1 MAAAHSHHNAN
12 LLSSDI
18 SRRNPQDEYDLIQK
32 IGSGTY
38 GDVYKAKRIQ
48 SNELAAI
55 KVIKLE
61 PSDDIQIIQQEIFMM
76 RDCRHP
82 NIIAYYGSYLR
93 RDKLWIC
100 MEYCGGGSLQDIYQV
115 TGPLTELQIA
125 YMCRETL
132 KGLEYLHQKGKM
144 HRDIK
149 GANILLTEN
158 GDVKLADFGVSAQIT
173 ATINKRKS
181 FIGTPYWMAPEVAA
195 VERKGGYNQLCDIW
209 ACGITAI
216 ELAEL
221 QPPMFDLHPMRALFL
236 MSKSGFKPPS
246 LSNKEKWSPTFHS
259 FIKTALTKNPK
270 KRPTAERLLQHPFVQ
285 SEMPLRVPKELLLK
299 YQSPNTPYY
308 YLDGDEETVAGVPQ
322 RIPSKMT
329 SRANGVPA
337 QNHTLKTGM
346 TTNST
351 WYERSSSPETL
362 PSDIATL
369 PLNDTKDSAL
379 SAEYSC
385 SAGGGGG
392 GGGSG
397 GIAST
402 NGGCCVAGG
411 GGIGGS
417 SGGGSGSG
425 GSIISSSV
433 GGGLS
438 GVSGGVSG
446 ISNNCGGHHYHHHH
460 HHQHHHHQTSA
471 TGNGTS
477 TTQHNHHN
485 HIQNQ
490 NHIHN
495 HHQHL
500 NQLSNNALS
509 TTSNSTS
516 SVNCNANQNPNPN
529 LNQNSNYNSNLNAL
543 SMSASLAS
551 MPGLSAYLGMSNLRT
566 TSIGDD
572 DDGDINLDVDIA
584 MNNASATPAAAA
596 AAAAAGGYASG
607 LASVAASASTSATG
621 AGCSASAAHY
631 LRHSSNYRSAAAAV
645 SSAAQALHGHDHGL
659 LSSSSLANSSTTTAA
674 TSSAS
679 FYNRFLLLDNSSG
692 DAVGGVGGGGSSS
705 SGKGSNGLDMRHETA
720 ATPPAGTHS
729 VGDGFSHSNSA
740 STSSAAAAAAAAAA
754 ASASAAAQ
762 ASTAS
767 TAAAAAAAPGL
778 TSDRVAHLYENLLRS
793 SSSDVLDLA
802 QGDAASGENSNNCD
816 YRSESN
822 QNGIEDS
829 PRRHSSMDQLIGLLN
844 DLGKTSR
851 TRSLSDGGTQDDD
864 EVEKEAQ
871 PDLLNNT
878 PPVPP
883 KRSHRRR
890 HTPPRPI
897 SNGLPPTPKVHM
909 GACFSKIFNG
919 CPLRVHCTASWI
931 HPETRDQHLLIGA
944 EEGIYN
950 LNMNELHDAAIDQL
964 FPRRTTW
971 LYVIK
976 DVLMSLSGKSCQLY
990 RHDLVALHSKQ
1001 TVRFSLHMNKI
1012 PERLVPRKFA
1022 LTTKVPDTKGCTQC
1036 CVTRNPYNGYKYLC
1050 GATPSGIFLMQWY
1063 DPLNKFMLLKQCEWP
1078 ATSIL
1083 GQGCVQNGQT
1093 PIFEMIITPELEY
1106 PIVCTGVRKAL
1117 NGCLKLDLI
1126 NMNSASWF
1134 HSEDLE
1140 YDAMATMVPRRDL
1153 LKVVRVHQ
1161 VEKDAILVCYGNV
1174 MQVVTLQGNP
1184 KQHKKMVAQ
1193 LNFDF
1198 NVDSIVCLPDSVLAF
1213 HKHGMQGKSLRN
1225 GEVTQEIKDMSRTY
1239 RLLGSDKVVALESQ
1253 LVRTG
1258 SLGSE
1263 EGHDL
1268 YILAG
1273 HEASY

>member
-1 MAAAHSHHNAN
+1 MAAAHNHHNAN

-18 SRRNPQDEYDLIQK
+18 SRRNPQDEYELIQK

-61 PSDDIQIIQQEIFMM
+61 PSDDIQIIQQEIIMM

-100 MEYCGGGSLQDIYQV
+100 MEFCGGGSLQDIYQV
-115 TGPLTELQIA
+115 TGPLTEVQIA

-132 KGLEYLHQKGKM
+132 KGLEYLHSMGKM

-149 GANILLTEN
+149 GANILLTEY

-236 MSKSGFKPPS
+236 MSKSGFKPPT
-246 LSNKEKWSPTFHS
+246 LNNKDKWSPTFHN

-285 SEMPLRVPKELLLK
+285 CEMSLRVAKELLQK
-299 YQSPNTPYY
+299 YQSPNPQFYY
-308 YLDGDEETVAGVPQ
+308 YLDGDEESVAGVPQ

-329 SRANGVPA
+329 SRTNGVPA

-351 WYERSSSPETL
+351 WNERSSSPETL
-362 PSDIATL
+362 PSDIGDAVV
-369 PLNDTKDSAL
+369 
-379 SAEYSC
+379 
-385 SAGGGGG
+385 GGNG
-392 GGGSG
+392 GGGSHNSSG
-397 GIAST
+397 G
-402 NGGCCVAGG
+402 VAGG
-411 GGIGGS
+411 GTN
-417 SGGGSGSG
+417 
-425 GSIISSSV
+425 
-433 GGGLS
+433 GLPDK
-438 GVSGGVSG
+438 
-446 ISNNCGGHHYHHHH
+446 HDPE
-460 HHQHHHHQTSA
+460 A
-471 TGNGTS
+471 T
-477 TTQHNHHN
+477 
-485 HIQNQ
+485 
-490 NHIHN
+490 
-495 HHQHL
+495 
-500 NQLSNNALS
+500 
-509 TTSNSTS
+509 
-516 SVNCNANQNPNPN
+516 
-529 LNQNSNYNSNLNAL
+529 
-543 SMSASLAS
+543 
-551 MPGLSAYLGMSNLRT
+551 
-566 TSIGDD
+566 
-572 DDGDINLDVDIA
+572 
-584 MNNASATPAAAA
+584 
-596 AAAAAGGYASG
+596 
-607 LASVAASASTSATG
+607 
-621 AGCSASAAHY
+621 
-631 LRHSSNYRSAAAAV
+631 
-645 SSAAQALHGHDHGL
+645 AQAG
-659 LSSSSLANSSTTTAA
+659 A
-674 TSSAS
+674 
-679 FYNRFLLLDNSSG
+679 
-692 DAVGGVGGGGSSS
+692 
-705 SGKGSNGLDMRHETA
+705 K
-720 ATPPAGTHS
+720 S
-729 VGDGFSHSNSA
+729 VGDGFSHSNSPA
-740 STSSAAAAAAAAAA
+740 VNSGAGATGSRDNEGPSS
-754 ASASAAAQ
+754 SNS
-762 ASTAS
+762 S
-767 TAAAAAAAPGL
+767 
-778 TSDRVAHLYENLLRS
+778 HLYQNLLRS
-793 SSSDVLDLA
+793 SS
-802 QGDAASGENSNNCD
+802 GEAPAGSSSAGNNCD
-816 YRSESN
+816 YRHESN
-822 QNGIEDS
+822 QNGVEDS
-829 PRRHSSMDQLIGLLN
+829 PRRHSSMDQLIGLLEN
-844 DLGKTSR
+844 LGMSSR

-864 EVEKEAQ
+864 EAEKEAQ

-883 KRSHRRR
+883 KRSHKRR

-1022 LTTKVPDTKGCTQC
+1022 LTTKVPDTKCCTQC

-1078 ATSIL
+1078 ATSIQ
-1083 GQGCVQNGQT
+1083 GGGYGCVQNGHT
-1093 PIFEMIITPELEY
+1093 PVFEMIITPELEY
-1106 PIVCTGVRKAL
+1106 PIVCTGVRKAM
-1117 NGCLKLDLI
+1117 NGCLKLELI

-1161 VEKDAILVCYGNV
+1161 VEKDAILVCYGNL

-1184 KQHKKMVAQ
+1184 KQHKKMVSQ

-1253 LVRTG
+1253 LLRTG

>member
-1 MAAAHSHHNAN
+1 MAGHHNAN

-18 SRRNPQDEYDLIQK
+18 SRRNPQDEYELIQK

-61 PSDDIQIIQQEIFMM
+61 PTDDIQIIQQEIIMM

-115 TGPLTELQIA
+115 TGPLSEQQIA
-125 YMCRETL
+125 YMSRETL
-132 KGLEYLHQKGKM
+132 KGLEYLHSMGKM

-149 GANILLTEN
+149 GANILLTEY

-236 MSKSGFKPPS
+236 MSKSGFKPPT
-246 LSNKEKWSPTFHS
+246 LSNKEKWSPTFHN
-259 FIKTALTKNPK
+259 FVKTALTKNPK

-285 SEMPLRVPKELLLK
+285 GEMSVRVAKELLKK
-299 YQSPNTPYY
+299 YMNPNQQFYY
-308 YLDGDEETVAGVPQ
+308 SWDGDDETVASVPQ
-322 RIPSKMT
+322 RIASKST
-329 SRANGVPA
+329 SRPNGISP

-346 TTNST
+346 TSSSSPWSN
-351 WYERSSSPETL
+351 ERSSSPETL
-362 PSDIATL
+362 PSDIPILKQHQQLQQKKRIQKLTGTL
-369 PLNDTKDSAL
+369 IMNMSLRSLLQYIDEELKLSNTTSDVVASTSASASANNAL
-379 SAEYSC
+379 S
-385 SAGGGGG
+385 
-392 GGGSG
+392 
-397 GIAST
+397 
-402 NGGCCVAGG
+402 
-411 GGIGGS
+411 S
-417 SGGGSGSG
+417 SQQHQH
-425 GSIISSSV
+425 
-433 GGGLS
+433 
-438 GVSGGVSG
+438 
-446 ISNNCGGHHYHHHH
+446 NHHQ
-460 HHQHHHHQTSA
+460 HQHHHHS
-471 TGNGTS
+471 TGT
-477 TTQHNHHN
+477 
-485 HIQNQ
+485 
-490 NHIHN
+490 
-495 HHQHL
+495 
-500 NQLSNNALS
+500 
-509 TTSNSTS
+509 
-516 SVNCNANQNPNPN
+516 
-529 LNQNSNYNSNLNAL
+529 
-543 SMSASLAS
+543 
-551 MPGLSAYLGMSNLRT
+551 
-566 TSIGDD
+566 
-572 DDGDINLDVDIA
+572 
-584 MNNASATPAAAA
+584 
-596 AAAAAGGYASG
+596 
-607 LASVAASASTSATG
+607 
-621 AGCSASAAHY
+621 
-631 LRHSSNYRSAAAAV
+631 
-645 SSAAQALHGHDHGL
+645 
-659 LSSSSLANSSTTTAA
+659 SSTTT
-674 TSSAS
+674 T
-679 FYNRFLLLDNSSG
+679 NNDPQQMTNSS
-692 DAVGGVGGGGSSS
+692 
-705 SGKGSNGLDMRHETA
+705 SNNLMNYN
-720 ATPPAGTHS
+720 
-729 VGDGFSHSNSA
+729 SH
-740 STSSAAAAAAAAAA
+740 
-754 ASASAAAQ
+754 
-762 ASTAS
+762 
-767 TAAAAAAAPGL
+767 
-778 TSDRVAHLYENLLRS
+778 H
-793 SSSDVLDLA
+793 
-802 QGDAASGENSNNCD
+802 NCD
-816 YRSESN
+816 YHHENN
-822 QNGIEDS
+822 QNGLEDS
-829 PRRHSSMDQLIGLLN
+829 PRRHSSMDQLLGLLN
-844 DLGKTSR
+844 DMGTSPR
-851 TRSLSDGGTQDDD
+851 TRSLSDGGMQEDEDDL
-864 EVEKEAQ
+864 EKEAQ

-944 EEGIYN
+944 EEGIFN

-990 RHDLVALHSKQ
+990 RHDLIALHSKQ
-1001 TVRFSLHMNKI
+1001 THRFSMHMNKI

-1050 GATPSGIFLMQWY
+1050 GATPNGIFLMQWY

-1083 GQGCVQNGQT
+1083 GGGHGCVQNGRT
-1093 PIFEMIITPELEY
+1093 PVFEMIITPELEY
-1106 PIVCTGVRKAL
+1106 PIVCTGVRKAV
-1117 NGCLKLDLI
+1117 NGCLKLELI
-1126 NMNSASWF
+1126 NMNSGASWF
-1134 HSEDLE
+1134 HSDDLE
-1140 YDAMATMVPRRDL
+1140 YDAMATMVPRREL
-1153 LKVVRVHQ
+1153 LKVVKVHQ
-1161 VEKDAILVCYGNV
+1161 VEKDAIIVCYGNV
-1174 MQVVTLQGNP
+1174 IQVVTLQGNP
-1184 KQHKKMVAQ
+1184 KQHKKMVSQ

-1198 NVDSIVCLPDSVLAF
+1198 TVDSIVCLPDSVLAF

-1225 GEVTQEIKDMSRTY
+1225 GEITQEIKDMSRTY

-1253 LVRTG
+1253 LLRTG

>member
-18 SRRNPQDEYDLIQK
+18 SRRNPQDEYELIQK

-61 PSDDIQIIQQEIFMM
+61 PSDDIQIIQQEIIMM

-100 MEYCGGGSLQDIYQV
+100 MEFCGGGSLQDIYQV
-115 TGPLTELQIA
+115 TGPLTENQIA

-132 KGLEYLHQKGKM
+132 KGLEYLHSRGKM

-149 GANILLTEN
+149 GANILLTEY

-236 MSKSGFKPPS
+236 MSKSGFKPPT
-246 LSNKEKWSPTFHS
+246 LNNKDKWSPTFHN

-285 SEMPLRVPKELLLK
+285 CEMSLRVAKELLQK
-299 YQSPNTPYY
+299 YQSPNPQFYY
-308 YLDGDEETVAGVPQ
+308 YLDGDEESVASVPQ
-322 RIPSKMT
+322 RIASKMT

-351 WYERSSSPETL
+351 WNERSSSPETL
-362 PSDIATL
+362 PSDIGDAVV
-369 PLNDTKDSAL
+369 
-379 SAEYSC
+379 
-385 SAGGGGG
+385 GG
-392 GGGSG
+392 
-397 GIAST
+397 
-402 NGGCCVAGG
+402 NG
-411 GGIGGS
+411 GGS
-417 SGGGSGSG
+417 SG
-425 GSIISSSV
+425 
-433 GGGLS
+433 
-438 GVSGGVSG
+438 
-446 ISNNCGGHHYHHHH
+446 
-460 HHQHHHHQTSA
+460 
-471 TGNGTS
+471 
-477 TTQHNHHN
+477 NH
-485 HIQNQ
+485 
-490 NHIHN
+490 
-495 HHQHL
+495 
-500 NQLSNNALS
+500 
-509 TTSNSTS
+509 
-516 SVNCNANQNPNPN
+516 
-529 LNQNSNYNSNLNAL
+529 
-543 SMSASLAS
+543 
-551 MPGLSAYLGMSNLRT
+551 
-566 TSIGDD
+566 
-572 DDGDINLDVDIA
+572 
-584 MNNASATPAAAA
+584 
-596 AAAAAGGYASG
+596 
-607 LASVAASASTSATG
+607 
-621 AGCSASAAHY
+621 
-631 LRHSSNYRSAAAAV
+631 
-645 SSAAQALHGHDHGL
+645 
-659 LSSSSLANSSTTTAA
+659 
-674 TSSAS
+674 
-679 FYNRFLLLDNSSG
+679 
-692 DAVGGVGGGGSSS
+692 SS
-705 SGKGSNGLDMRHETA
+705 SGGGVTGGTNGLLDKHDLD
-720 ATPPAGTHS
+720 ATTQPGIKS
-729 VGDGFSHSNSA
+729 VGDGFSHSNSPVVN
-740 STSSAAAAAAAAAA
+740 SGTGTSGSRDNDGP
-754 ASASAAAQ
+754 SS
-762 ASTAS
+762 SNS
-767 TAAAAAAAPGL
+767 
-778 TSDRVAHLYENLLRS
+778 SHLYQNLLRS
-793 SSSDVLDLA
+793 SSGEAPV
-802 QGDAASGENSNNCD
+802 GSGSTGNNCD
-816 YRSESN
+816 YRHESN
-822 QNGIEDS
+822 QNGLEDS
-829 PRRHSSMDQLIGLLN
+829 PRRHSSMDQLIGLLEN
-844 DLGKTSR
+844 MGKSSR

-864 EVEKEAQ
+864 EAEKEAQ

-883 KRSHRRR
+883 KRSHKRR

-1022 LTTKVPDTKGCTQC
+1022 LTTKVPDTKCCTQC

-1078 ATSIL
+1078 AISIQ
-1083 GQGCVQNGQT
+1083 GGGHGCVQNGHT
-1093 PIFEMIITPELEY
+1093 PVFEMIITPELEY
-1106 PIVCTGVRKAL
+1106 PIVCTGVRKAM
-1117 NGCLKLDLI
+1117 NGCLKLELI

-1161 VEKDAILVCYGNV
+1161 VEKDAILVCYGNLI
-1174 MQVVTLQGNP
+1174 QVVTLQGNP
-1184 KQHKKMVAQ
+1184 KQHKKMVSQ

-1253 LVRTG
+1253 LLRTG

>member
-1 MAAAHSHHNAN
+1 MAHHNAN

-18 SRRNPQDEYDLIQK
+18 SRRNPQDEYELIQK

-61 PSDDIQIIQQEIFMM
+61 PTDDIQIIQQEIIMM

-115 TGPLTELQIA
+115 TGPLTEQQIA

-132 KGLEYLHQKGKM
+132 KGLEYLHSMGKM

-149 GANILLTEN
+149 GANILLTEY

-236 MSKSGFKPPS
+236 MSKSGFKPPT
-246 LSNKEKWSPTFHS
+246 LNNKDKWSPTFHN
-259 FIKTALTKNPK
+259 FVKTALTKNPK
-270 KRPTAERLLQHPFVQ
+270 KRPTAERLLQHPFVMG
-285 SEMPLRVPKELLLK
+285 EMSVRVAKELLKK
-299 YQSPNTPYY
+299 YMNPNQQFYY
-308 YLDGDEETVAGVPQ
+308 NWDGDEETVASVPQ
-322 RIPSKMT
+322 RIASKMT
-329 SRANGVPA
+329 SRPNGISP

-346 TTNST
+346 TSSSSQWNN
-351 WYERSSSPETL
+351 ERSSSPETL
-362 PSDIATL
+362 PSDI
-369 PLNDTKDSAL
+369 N
-379 SAEYSC
+379 
-385 SAGGGGG
+385 
-392 GGGSG
+392 
-397 GIAST
+397 
-402 NGGCCVAGG
+402 
-411 GGIGGS
+411 
-417 SGGGSGSG
+417 
-425 GSIISSSV
+425 
-433 GGGLS
+433 
-438 GVSGGVSG
+438 
-446 ISNNCGGHHYHHHH
+446 
-460 HHQHHHHQTSA
+460 
-471 TGNGTS
+471 
-477 TTQHNHHN
+477 
-485 HIQNQ
+485 
-490 NHIHN
+490 
-495 HHQHL
+495 
-500 NQLSNNALS
+500 
-509 TTSNSTS
+509 TTS
-516 SVNCNANQNPNPN
+516 
-529 LNQNSNYNSNLNAL
+529 
-543 SMSASLAS
+543 
-551 MPGLSAYLGMSNLRT
+551 
-566 TSIGDD
+566 
-572 DDGDINLDVDIA
+572 DV
-584 MNNASATPAAAA
+584 
-596 AAAAAGGYASG
+596 
-607 LASVAASASTSATG
+607 VASTSANSSSNFS
-621 AGCSASAAHY
+621 SASALTNDPQMSTNAE
-631 LRHSSNYRSAAAAV
+631 
-645 SSAAQALHGHDHGL
+645 
-659 LSSSSLANSSTTTAA
+659 TTTTTNNIA
-674 TSSAS
+674 
-679 FYNRFLLLDNSSG
+679 NNS
-692 DAVGGVGGGGSSS
+692 
-705 SGKGSNGLDMRHETA
+705 H
-720 ATPPAGTHS
+720 H
-729 VGDGFSHSNSA
+729 
-740 STSSAAAAAAAAAA
+740 
-754 ASASAAAQ
+754 
-762 ASTAS
+762 
-767 TAAAAAAAPGL
+767 
-778 TSDRVAHLYENLLRS
+778 
-793 SSSDVLDLA
+793 
-802 QGDAASGENSNNCD
+802 NCD
-816 YRSESN
+816 YRHENN
-822 QNGIEDS
+822 QNGLDDS
-829 PRRHSSMDQLIGLLN
+829 PRRHSSMDQLLGLLN
-844 DLGKTSR
+844 EMGKSSR
-851 TRSLSDGGTQDDD
+851 TRSLSDGGTQEDDD
-864 EVEKEAQ
+864 ELDKEAQ

-944 EEGIYN
+944 EEGIFN

-990 RHDLVALHSKQ
+990 RHDLIALHSKQ
-1001 TVRFSLHMNKI
+1001 THRFSLHMNKI

-1050 GATPSGIFLMQWY
+1050 GATPNGIFLMQWY

-1083 GQGCVQNGQT
+1083 GGGHGCVQNGHT
-1093 PIFEMIITPELEY
+1093 PVFEMIITPELEY
-1106 PIVCTGVRKAL
+1106 PIVCTGVRKAA
-1117 NGCLKLDLI
+1117 NGCLKLELI
-1126 NMNSASWF
+1126 NMNSGASWF
-1134 HSEDLE
+1134 HSDDLE

-1153 LKVVRVHQ
+1153 LKVVKVHQ
-1161 VEKDAILVCYGNV
+1161 VEKDAIIVCYGNII
-1174 MQVVTLQGNP
+1174 QVVTLQGNP
-1184 KQHKKMVAQ
+1184 KQHKKLVSQ

-1253 LVRTG
+1253 LLRTG

>member
-12 LLSSDI
+12 MLSSDI
-18 SRRNPQDEYDLIQK
+18 SRRNPQDEYELIQK

-61 PSDDIQIIQQEIFMM
+61 PSDDIQIIQQEIIMM

-100 MEYCGGGSLQDIYQV
+100 MEFCGGGSLQDIYQV
-115 TGPLTELQIA
+115 TGPLTEVQIA

-132 KGLEYLHQKGKM
+132 KGLEYLHSMGKM

-149 GANILLTEN
+149 GANILLTEY

-236 MSKSGFKPPS
+236 MSKSGFKPPT
-246 LSNKEKWSPTFHS
+246 LNNKDKWSPTFHN

-285 SEMPLRVPKELLLK
+285 CEMSLRVAKELLQK
-299 YQSPNTPYY
+299 YQSPNPQFYY
-308 YLDGDEETVAGVPQ
+308 YLDGDEESVAGVPQ
-322 RIPSKMT
+322 RIASKMT
-329 SRANGVPA
+329 SRTNGVPA

-351 WYERSSSPETL
+351 WNERSSSPETL
-362 PSDIATL
+362 PSDI
-369 PLNDTKDSAL
+369 
-379 SAEYSC
+379 
-385 SAGGGGG
+385 
-392 GGGSG
+392 
-397 GIAST
+397 
-402 NGGCCVAGG
+402 
-411 GGIGGS
+411 
-417 SGGGSGSG
+417 
-425 GSIISSSV
+425 
-433 GGGLS
+433 
-438 GVSGGVSG
+438 
-446 ISNNCGGHHYHHHH
+446 
-460 HHQHHHHQTSA
+460 
-471 TGNGTS
+471 
-477 TTQHNHHN
+477 
-485 HIQNQ
+485 
-490 NHIHN
+490 
-495 HHQHL
+495 
-500 NQLSNNALS
+500 
-509 TTSNSTS
+509 
-516 SVNCNANQNPNPN
+516 
-529 LNQNSNYNSNLNAL
+529 
-543 SMSASLAS
+543 
-551 MPGLSAYLGMSNLRT
+551 
-566 TSIGDD
+566 
-572 DDGDINLDVDIA
+572 
-584 MNNASATPAAAA
+584 
-596 AAAAAGGYASG
+596 
-607 LASVAASASTSATG
+607 
-621 AGCSASAAHY
+621 
-631 LRHSSNYRSAAAAV
+631 
-645 SSAAQALHGHDHGL
+645 
-659 LSSSSLANSSTTTAA
+659 
-674 TSSAS
+674 
-679 FYNRFLLLDNSSG
+679 G
-692 DAVGGVGGGGSSS
+692 DAVVGGNGGGSSNISS
-705 SGKGSNGLDMRHETA
+705 SGGVAGGTNGLLDKHELDALPQA
-720 ATPPAGTHS
+720 ATKSA
-729 VGDGFSHSNSA
+729 GDGFSHSNSPTA
-740 STSSAAAAAAAAAA
+740 NSGAGATGSRDNDGPSS
-754 ASASAAAQ
+754 SNS
-762 ASTAS
+762 S
-767 TAAAAAAAPGL
+767 
-778 TSDRVAHLYENLLRS
+778 HLYQNLLRS
-793 SSSDVLDLA
+793 SS
-802 QGDAASGENSNNCD
+802 GETPAGSSSAGNNCD
-816 YRSESN
+816 YRHENN
-822 QNGIEDS
+822 QNGLEDS
-829 PRRHSSMDQLIGLLN
+829 PRRHSSMDQLIGLLEN
-844 DLGKTSR
+844 MGKSSR

-864 EVEKEAQ
+864 EAEKEAQ

-883 KRSHRRR
+883 KRSHKRR

-1022 LTTKVPDTKGCTQC
+1022 LTTKVPDTKSCTQC

-1078 ATSIL
+1078 AISIQ
-1083 GQGCVQNGQT
+1083 GGGHGCVQNGHT
-1093 PIFEMIITPELEY
+1093 PVFEMIITPELEY
-1106 PIVCTGVRKAL
+1106 PIVCTGVRKAM
-1117 NGCLKLDLI
+1117 NGCLKLELI

-1161 VEKDAILVCYGNV
+1161 VEKDAILVCYGNLI
-1174 MQVVTLQGNP
+1174 QVVTLQGNP
-1184 KQHKKMVAQ
+1184 KQHKKMVSQ

-1253 LVRTG
+1253 LLRTG

>member
-18 SRRNPQDEYDLIQK
+18 SRRNPQDEYELIQK

-61 PSDDIQIIQQEIFMM
+61 PSDDIQIIQQEIIMM

-100 MEYCGGGSLQDIYQV
+100 MEFCGGGSLQDIYQV
-115 TGPLTELQIA
+115 TGPLSENQIA

-132 KGLEYLHQKGKM
+132 KGLEYLHSMGKM

-149 GANILLTEN
+149 GANILLTEY

-236 MSKSGFKPPS
+236 MSKSGFKPPT
-246 LSNKEKWSPTFHS
+246 LGNKDKWSPTFHN

-285 SEMPLRVPKELLLK
+285 CEMSLRVAKELLQK
-299 YQSPNTPYY
+299 YQSPNQQFYY
-308 YLDGDEETVAGVPQ
+308 YLDGEEETVASVPH

-329 SRANGVPA
+329 SRTNGVPA
-337 QNHTLKTGM
+337 QNHTLKTAM
-346 TTNST
+346 TTNSM
-351 WYERSSSPETL
+351 WNERSSSPETL
-362 PSDIATL
+362 PSDMSLLQYIDEEL
-369 PLNDTKDSAL
+369 KL
-379 SAEYSC
+379 SGDAVGGS
-385 SAGGGGG
+385 GGGGG
-392 GGGSG
+392 GG
-397 GIAST
+397 
-402 NGGCCVAGG
+402 VAGG
-411 GGIGGS
+411 SCG
-417 SGGGSGSG
+417 
-425 GSIISSSV
+425 V
-433 GGGLS
+433 GATN
-438 GVSGGVSG
+438 GVEAVA
-446 ISNNCGGHHYHHHH
+446 
-460 HHQHHHHQTSA
+460 TSPPV
-471 TGNGTS
+471 
-477 TTQHNHHN
+477 TQ
-485 HIQNQ
+485 
-490 NHIHN
+490 
-495 HHQHL
+495 
-500 NQLSNNALS
+500 
-509 TTSNSTS
+509 
-516 SVNCNANQNPNPN
+516 
-529 LNQNSNYNSNLNAL
+529 
-543 SMSASLAS
+543 
-551 MPGLSAYLGMSNLRT
+551 
-566 TSIGDD
+566 SIGD
-572 DDGDINLDVDIA
+572 GFVHSSCPT
-584 MNNASATPAAAA
+584 ASLGAAAA
-596 AAAAAGGYASG
+596 ADDAAA
-607 LASVAASASTSATG
+607 
-621 AGCSASAAHY
+621 
-631 LRHSSNYRSAAAAV
+631 
-645 SSAAQALHGHDHGL
+645 
-659 LSSSSLANSSTTTAA
+659 SSSS
-674 TSSAS
+674 
-679 FYNRFLLLDNSSG
+679 
-692 DAVGGVGGGGSSS
+692 
-705 SGKGSNGLDMRHETA
+705 
-720 ATPPAGTHS
+720 
-729 VGDGFSHSNSA
+729 
-740 STSSAAAAAAAAAA
+740 
-754 ASASAAAQ
+754 
-762 ASTAS
+762 
-767 TAAAAAAAPGL
+767 
-778 TSDRVAHLYENLLRS
+778 HLYQNLLRS
-793 SSSDVLDLA
+793 SSGETPGS
-802 QGDAASGENSNNCD
+802 GAAGSSAGTNCD
-816 YRSESN
+816 YRHESN
-822 QNGIEDS
+822 QNGLEDS

-844 DLGKTSR
+844 DMGKSSR
-851 TRSLSDGGTQDDD
+851 TRSLSDGGTQDDE

-883 KRSHRRR
+883 KRSHKRR

-1078 ATSIL
+1078 AISIL
-1083 GQGCVQNGQT
+1083 GGGHGCVQNGHT
-1093 PIFEMIITPELEY
+1093 PVFEMIITPELEY
-1106 PIVCTGVRKAL
+1106 PIVCTGVRKAM
-1117 NGCLKLDLI
+1117 NGCLKLELI

-1184 KQHKKMVAQ
+1184 KQHKKMVSQ

-1253 LVRTG
+1253 LLRTG

>member
-1 MAAAHSHHNAN
+1 MAHAHHNAAN

-18 SRRNPQDEYDLIQK
+18 SRRNPQDEYELIQK

-61 PSDDIQIIQQEIFMM
+61 PTDDIQIIQQEIIMM
-76 RDCRHP
+76 RDCRHK
-82 NIIAYYGSYLR
+82 NIITYYGSYLR

-115 TGPLTELQIA
+115 TGPLSEQQIA

-132 KGLEYLHQKGKM
+132 KGLEYLHTMGKM

-149 GANILLTEN
+149 GANILLTEQ

-209 ACGITAI
+209 AVGITAI

-236 MSKSGFKPPS
+236 MSKSGFKPPT
-246 LSNKEKWSPTFHS
+246 LSNKEKWSTTFHN
-259 FIKTALTKNPK
+259 FLKTALTKNPK
-270 KRPTAERLLQHPFVQ
+270 KRPTAECLLKHPFVQ
-285 SEMPLRVPKELLLK
+285 GDMAVRVAKELLQKFL
-299 YQSPNTPYY
+299 SPNQQFYY
-308 YLDGDEETVAGVPQ
+308 YLDGEEETVASVPQ
-322 RIPSKMT
+322 RIASKMT
-329 SRANGVPA
+329 SRPNGISP

-346 TTNST
+346 TTNSQ
-351 WYERSSSPETL
+351 WNDRSSSPETL
-362 PSDIATL
+362 PSDMSLLQYIDEEL
-369 PLNDTKDSAL
+369 KL
-379 SAEYSC
+379 SN
-385 SAGGGGG
+385 
-392 GGGSG
+392 
-397 GIAST
+397 T
-402 NGGCCVAGG
+402 TV
-411 GGIGGS
+411 
-417 SGGGSGSG
+417 
-425 GSIISSSV
+425 
-433 GGGLS
+433 
-438 GVSGGVSG
+438 
-446 ISNNCGGHHYHHHH
+446 
-460 HHQHHHHQTSA
+460 TD
-471 TGNGTS
+471 S
-477 TTQHNHHN
+477 TT
-485 HIQNQ
+485 
-490 NHIHN
+490 
-495 HHQHL
+495 
-500 NQLSNNALS
+500 
-509 TTSNSTS
+509 T
-516 SVNCNANQNPNPN
+516 
-529 LNQNSNYNSNLNAL
+529 
-543 SMSASLAS
+543 
-551 MPGLSAYLGMSNLRT
+551 
-566 TSIGDD
+566 
-572 DDGDINLDVDIA
+572 
-584 MNNASATPAAAA
+584 
-596 AAAAAGGYASG
+596 
-607 LASVAASASTSATG
+607 
-621 AGCSASAAHY
+621 SASAATA
-631 LRHSSNYRSAAAAV
+631 S
-645 SSAAQALHGHDHGL
+645 SSATGSAI
-659 LSSSSLANSSTTTAA
+659 ST
-674 TSSAS
+674 
-679 FYNRFLLLDNSSG
+679 G
-692 DAVGGVGGGGSSS
+692 
-705 SGKGSNGLDMRHETA
+705 
-720 ATPPAGTHS
+720 
-729 VGDGFSHSNSA
+729 
-740 STSSAAAAAAAAAA
+740 
-754 ASASAAAQ
+754 
-762 ASTAS
+762 
-767 TAAAAAAAPGL
+767 AAAPLSGDCTP
-778 TSDRVAHLYENLLRS
+778 TSGQAI
-793 SSSDVLDLA
+793 
-802 QGDAASGENSNNCD
+802 GGSNDSNCD
-816 YRSESN
+816 YRHESN
-822 QNGIEDS
+822 QNGLEDS

-844 DLGKTSR
+844 DMGKSSR
-851 TRSLSDGGTQDDD
+851 TRSLSDGGTQED

-919 CPLRVHCTASWI
+919 CPLRIHCTASWI

-944 EEGIYN
+944 DEGIFN
-950 LNMNELHDAAIDQL
+950 LNMNELHDAVIDQL

-990 RHDLVALHSKQ
+990 RHDLIALHSKQ
-1001 TVRFSLHMNKI
+1001 THRFSLHMNKI

-1078 ATSIL
+1078 ASSIL
-1083 GQGCVQNGQT
+1083 GGGHGCVLNGHT
-1093 PIFEMIITPELEY
+1093 PVFEMIITPELEY

-1117 NGCLKLDLI
+1117 NGCLKLELI

-1134 HSEDLE
+1134 HSDDLDF
-1140 YDAMATMVPRRDL
+1140 DATATMVPRRDL
-1153 LKVVRVHQ
+1153 LKVVKVHQ
-1161 VEKDAILVCYGNV
+1161 VEKDAILVCYGNII
-1174 MQVVTLQGNP
+1174 QVVTLQGNP
-1184 KQHKKMVAQ
+1184 KQHKKLVSQ

-1198 NVDSIVCLPDSVLAF
+1198 SVDSIVCLPDSVLAF

-1225 GEVTQEIKDMSRTY
+1225 GEITQEIKDMSRTY
-1239 RLLGSDKVVALESQ
+1239 RLLGCDKVVALESQ
-1253 LVRTG
+1253 LLRTG

>member
-12 LLSSDI
+12 MLSSDI
-18 SRRNPQDEYDLIQK
+18 SRRNPQDEYELIQK

-61 PSDDIQIIQQEIFMM
+61 PSDDIQIIQQEIIMM

-100 MEYCGGGSLQDIYQV
+100 MEFCGGGSLQDIYQV
-115 TGPLTELQIA
+115 TGPLTEVQIA

-132 KGLEYLHQKGKM
+132 KGLEYLHSMGKM

-149 GANILLTEN
+149 GANILLTEY

-236 MSKSGFKPPS
+236 MSKSGFKPPT
-246 LSNKEKWSPTFHS
+246 LNNKDKWSPTFHN

-285 SEMPLRVPKELLLK
+285 CEMSLRVAKELLQK
-299 YQSPNTPYY
+299 YQSPNPQFYY
-308 YLDGDEETVAGVPQ
+308 YLDGDEESVAGVPQ
-322 RIPSKMT
+322 RIASKMT
-329 SRANGVPA
+329 SRTNGVPA

-351 WYERSSSPETL
+351 WNERSSSPETL
-362 PSDIATL
+362 PSDI
-369 PLNDTKDSAL
+369 
-379 SAEYSC
+379 
-385 SAGGGGG
+385 
-392 GGGSG
+392 
-397 GIAST
+397 
-402 NGGCCVAGG
+402 
-411 GGIGGS
+411 
-417 SGGGSGSG
+417 
-425 GSIISSSV
+425 
-433 GGGLS
+433 
-438 GVSGGVSG
+438 
-446 ISNNCGGHHYHHHH
+446 
-460 HHQHHHHQTSA
+460 
-471 TGNGTS
+471 
-477 TTQHNHHN
+477 
-485 HIQNQ
+485 
-490 NHIHN
+490 
-495 HHQHL
+495 
-500 NQLSNNALS
+500 
-509 TTSNSTS
+509 
-516 SVNCNANQNPNPN
+516 
-529 LNQNSNYNSNLNAL
+529 
-543 SMSASLAS
+543 
-551 MPGLSAYLGMSNLRT
+551 
-566 TSIGDD
+566 
-572 DDGDINLDVDIA
+572 
-584 MNNASATPAAAA
+584 
-596 AAAAAGGYASG
+596 
-607 LASVAASASTSATG
+607 
-621 AGCSASAAHY
+621 
-631 LRHSSNYRSAAAAV
+631 
-645 SSAAQALHGHDHGL
+645 
-659 LSSSSLANSSTTTAA
+659 
-674 TSSAS
+674 
-679 FYNRFLLLDNSSG
+679 G
-692 DAVGGVGGGGSSS
+692 DAVVGGNGGGSSNVSS
-705 SGKGSNGLDMRHETA
+705 SGGVAGGTNGLLDKHELDALPQA
-720 ATPPAGTHS
+720 ATKSA
-729 VGDGFSHSNSA
+729 GDGFSHSNSPTA
-740 STSSAAAAAAAAAA
+740 NSGAGATGSRDNDGPSS
-754 ASASAAAQ
+754 SNS
-762 ASTAS
+762 S
-767 TAAAAAAAPGL
+767 
-778 TSDRVAHLYENLLRS
+778 HLYQNLLRS
-793 SSSDVLDLA
+793 SS
-802 QGDAASGENSNNCD
+802 GETPAGSSSAGNNCD
-816 YRSESN
+816 YRHENN
-822 QNGIEDS
+822 QNGLEDS
-829 PRRHSSMDQLIGLLN
+829 PRRHSSMDQLIGLLEN
-844 DLGKTSR
+844 MGKSSR

-864 EVEKEAQ
+864 EAEKEAQ

-883 KRSHRRR
+883 KRSHKRR

-1022 LTTKVPDTKGCTQC
+1022 LTTKVPDTKCCTQC

-1078 ATSIL
+1078 AISIQ
-1083 GQGCVQNGQT
+1083 GGGHGCVQNGHT
-1093 PIFEMIITPELEY
+1093 PVFEMIITPELEY
-1106 PIVCTGVRKAL
+1106 PIVCTGVRKAM
-1117 NGCLKLDLI
+1117 NGCLKLELI

-1161 VEKDAILVCYGNV
+1161 VEKDAILVCYGNLI
-1174 MQVVTLQGNP
+1174 QVVTLQGNP
-1184 KQHKKMVAQ
+1184 KQHKKMVSQ

-1253 LVRTG
+1253 LLRTG

>member
-1 MAAAHSHHNAN
+1 MAHHNAN

-18 SRRNPQDEYDLIQK
+18 SRRNPQDEYELIQK

-61 PSDDIQIIQQEIFMM
+61 PTDDIQIIQQEIIMM

-115 TGPLTELQIA
+115 TGPLTEQQIA

-132 KGLEYLHQKGKM
+132 KGLEYLHSMGKM

-149 GANILLTEN
+149 GANILLTEY

-236 MSKSGFKPPS
+236 MSKSGFKPPT
-246 LSNKEKWSPTFHS
+246 LNNKDKWSPTFHN
-259 FIKTALTKNPK
+259 FVKTALTKNPK
-270 KRPTAERLLQHPFVQ
+270 KRPTAERLLQHPFVMG
-285 SEMPLRVPKELLLK
+285 EMSVRVAKELLKK
-299 YQSPNTPYY
+299 YMNPNQQFYY
-308 YLDGDEETVAGVPQ
+308 NWDGDEETVASVPQ
-322 RIPSKMT
+322 RIASKMT
-329 SRANGVPA
+329 SRPNGISP

-346 TTNST
+346 TSSSSQWNN
-351 WYERSSSPETL
+351 ERSSSPETL
-362 PSDIATL
+362 PSDIPLLKQQQQLQQRKQKLTGTL
-369 PLNDTKDSAL
+369 IMNMSLRSLLQYIDEELK
-379 SAEYSC
+379 
-385 SAGGGGG
+385 
-392 GGGSG
+392 
-397 GIAST
+397 
-402 NGGCCVAGG
+402 
-411 GGIGGS
+411 
-417 SGGGSGSG
+417 
-425 GSIISSSV
+425 
-433 GGGLS
+433 
-438 GVSGGVSG
+438 
-446 ISNNCGGHHYHHHH
+446 
-460 HHQHHHHQTSA
+460 
-471 TGNGTS
+471 
-477 TTQHNHHN
+477 
-485 HIQNQ
+485 
-490 NHIHN
+490 
-495 HHQHL
+495 
-500 NQLSNNALS
+500 LSN
-509 TTSNSTS
+509 TTS
-516 SVNCNANQNPNPN
+516 
-529 LNQNSNYNSNLNAL
+529 
-543 SMSASLAS
+543 
-551 MPGLSAYLGMSNLRT
+551 
-566 TSIGDD
+566 
-572 DDGDINLDVDIA
+572 DV
-584 MNNASATPAAAA
+584 
-596 AAAAAGGYASG
+596 
-607 LASVAASASTSATG
+607 VASTSANSSSNFS
-621 AGCSASAAHY
+621 SASALTNDPQMSTNAE
-631 LRHSSNYRSAAAAV
+631 
-645 SSAAQALHGHDHGL
+645 
-659 LSSSSLANSSTTTAA
+659 TTTTTNNIA
-674 TSSAS
+674 
-679 FYNRFLLLDNSSG
+679 NNS
-692 DAVGGVGGGGSSS
+692 
-705 SGKGSNGLDMRHETA
+705 H
-720 ATPPAGTHS
+720 H
-729 VGDGFSHSNSA
+729 
-740 STSSAAAAAAAAAA
+740 
-754 ASASAAAQ
+754 
-762 ASTAS
+762 
-767 TAAAAAAAPGL
+767 
-778 TSDRVAHLYENLLRS
+778 
-793 SSSDVLDLA
+793 
-802 QGDAASGENSNNCD
+802 NCD
-816 YRSESN
+816 YRHENN
-822 QNGIEDS
+822 QNGLDDS
-829 PRRHSSMDQLIGLLN
+829 PRRHSSMDQLLGLLN
-844 DLGKTSR
+844 EMGKSSR
-851 TRSLSDGGTQDDD
+851 TRSLSDGGTQEDDD
-864 EVEKEAQ
+864 ELDKEAQ

-944 EEGIYN
+944 EEGIFN

-990 RHDLVALHSKQ
+990 RHDLIALHSKQ
-1001 TVRFSLHMNKI
+1001 THRFSLHMNKI

-1050 GATPSGIFLMQWY
+1050 GATPNGIFLMQWY

-1083 GQGCVQNGQT
+1083 GGGHGCVQNGHT
-1093 PIFEMIITPELEY
+1093 PVFEMIITPELEY
-1106 PIVCTGVRKAL
+1106 PIVCTGVRKAA
-1117 NGCLKLDLI
+1117 NGCLKLELI
-1126 NMNSASWF
+1126 NMNSGASWF
-1134 HSEDLE
+1134 HSDDLE

-1153 LKVVRVHQ
+1153 LKVVKVHQ
-1161 VEKDAILVCYGNV
+1161 VEKDAIIVCYGNII
-1174 MQVVTLQGNP
+1174 QVVTLQGNP
-1184 KQHKKMVAQ
+1184 KQHKKLVSQ

-1253 LVRTG
+1253 LLRTG

>member
-1 MAAAHSHHNAN
+1 MAHAHHNAAN

-18 SRRNPQDEYDLIQK
+18 SRRNPQDEYELIQK

-61 PSDDIQIIQQEIFMM
+61 PTDDIQIIQQEIIMM
-76 RDCRHP
+76 RDCRHK
-82 NIIAYYGSYLR
+82 NIITYYGSYLR

-115 TGPLTELQIA
+115 TGPLSEQQIA

-132 KGLEYLHQKGKM
+132 KGLEYLHTMGKM

-149 GANILLTEN
+149 GANILLTEM

-209 ACGITAI
+209 AVGITAI

-236 MSKSGFKPPS
+236 MSKSGFKPPT
-246 LSNKEKWSPTFHS
+246 LSNKEKWSPTFHN
-259 FIKTALTKNPK
+259 FVKTALTKNPK
-270 KRPTAERLLQHPFVQ
+270 KRPTAECLLRHPFVQ
-285 SEMPLRVPKELLLK
+285 GEMSVRVAKELLQKFL
-299 YQSPNTPYY
+299 SPNQQFYY
-308 YLDGDEETVAGVPQ
+308 YLDGEEETVASVPQ
-322 RIPSKMT
+322 RIASKMT
-329 SRANGVPA
+329 SRPNGISP
-337 QNHTLKTGM
+337 QNHTLKTDM
-346 TTNST
+346 MTNSQ
-351 WYERSSSPETL
+351 WNDRSSSPETL
-362 PSDIATL
+362 PSDINT
-369 PLNDTKDSAL
+369 
-379 SAEYSC
+379 
-385 SAGGGGG
+385 
-392 GGGSG
+392 
-397 GIAST
+397 
-402 NGGCCVAGG
+402 
-411 GGIGGS
+411 
-417 SGGGSGSG
+417 
-425 GSIISSSV
+425 SV
-433 GGGLS
+433 
-438 GVSGGVSG
+438 
-446 ISNNCGGHHYHHHH
+446 
-460 HHQHHHHQTSA
+460 TD
-471 TGNGTS
+471 S
-477 TTQHNHHN
+477 TT
-485 HIQNQ
+485 
-490 NHIHN
+490 
-495 HHQHL
+495 
-500 NQLSNNALS
+500 A
-509 TTSNSTS
+509 TTAIG
-516 SVNCNANQNPNPN
+516 V
-529 LNQNSNYNSNLNAL
+529 
-543 SMSASLAS
+543 AS
-551 MPGLSAYLGMSNLRT
+551 
-566 TSIGDD
+566 
-572 DDGDINLDVDIA
+572 
-584 MNNASATPAAAA
+584 
-596 AAAAAGGYASG
+596 
-607 LASVAASASTSATG
+607 
-621 AGCSASAAHY
+621 
-631 LRHSSNYRSAAAAV
+631 
-645 SSAAQALHGHDHGL
+645 
-659 LSSSSLANSSTTTAA
+659 AA
-674 TSSAS
+674 TSSTTVTS
-679 FYNRFLLLDNSSG
+679 NTSN
-692 DAVGGVGGGGSSS
+692 AVAAGGS
-705 SGKGSNGLDMRHETA
+705 
-720 ATPPAGTHS
+720 
-729 VGDGFSHSNSA
+729 
-740 STSSAAAAAAAAAA
+740 
-754 ASASAAAQ
+754 ASASGEC
-762 ASTAS
+762 T
-767 TAAAAAAAPGL
+767 P
-778 TSDRVAHLYENLLRS
+778 TSGQP
-793 SSSDVLDLA
+793 LD
-802 QGDAASGENSNNCD
+802 GNIDNNCD
-816 YRSESN
+816 YRHESN
-822 QNGIEDS
+822 QNGLEDS

-844 DLGKTSR
+844 DMGKSSR
-851 TRSLSDGGTQDDD
+851 TRSLSDGGTQED

-919 CPLRVHCTASWI
+919 CPLRIHCTASWI

-944 EEGIYN
+944 DEGIFN
-950 LNMNELHDAAIDQL
+950 LNMNELHDAVIDQL

-990 RHDLVALHSKQ
+990 RHDLIALHSKQ
-1001 TVRFSLHMNKI
+1001 THRFSLHMNKI

-1083 GQGCVQNGQT
+1083 GGGHGCVLNGHT
-1093 PIFEMIITPELEY
+1093 PVFEMIITPELEY

-1117 NGCLKLDLI
+1117 NGCLKLELI

-1134 HSEDLE
+1134 HADDLDF
-1140 YDAMATMVPRRDL
+1140 DAMATMVPRRDL
-1153 LKVVRVHQ
+1153 LKVVKVHQ
-1161 VEKDAILVCYGNV
+1161 VEKDAILVCYGNII
-1174 MQVVTLQGNP
+1174 QVVTLQGNP
-1184 KQHKKMVAQ
+1184 KQHKKMVSQ

-1225 GEVTQEIKDMSRTY
+1225 GEITQEIKDMSRTY
-1239 RLLGSDKVVALESQ
+1239 RLLGCDKVVALESQ
-1253 LVRTG
+1253 LLRTG

>member
-1 MAAAHSHHNAN
+1 MAGHHNAN

-18 SRRNPQDEYDLIQK
+18 SRRNPQDEYELIQK

-61 PSDDIQIIQQEIFMM
+61 PTDDIQIIQQEIIMM

-115 TGPLTELQIA
+115 TGPLTEQQIA

-132 KGLEYLHQKGKM
+132 KGLEYLHSMGKM

-149 GANILLTEN
+149 GANILLTEY

-236 MSKSGFKPPS
+236 MSKSGFKPPT
-246 LSNKEKWSPTFHS
+246 LSNKEKWSPTFHN
-259 FIKTALTKNPK
+259 FVKTALTKNPK

-285 SEMPLRVPKELLLK
+285 GEMSVRVAKELLKK
-299 YQSPNTPYY
+299 YMNPNQQFYY
-308 YLDGDEETVAGVPQ
+308 NWDGDEETVASVPQ
-322 RIPSKMT
+322 RIASKMT
-329 SRANGVPA
+329 SRPNGISP

-346 TTNST
+346 TTTSSPWSN
-351 WYERSSSPETL
+351 ERSSSPETL
-362 PSDIATL
+362 PSDINTTSDVVASTS
-369 PLNDTKDSAL
+369 SAL
-379 SAEYSC
+379 SS
-385 SAGGGGG
+385 SA
-392 GGGSG
+392 SVNN
-397 GIAST
+397 A
-402 NGGCCVAGG
+402 
-411 GGIGGS
+411 
-417 SGGGSGSG
+417 
-425 GSIISSSV
+425 SSSV
-433 GGGLS
+433 IAAAAAAGTATTNDQQTT
-438 GVSGGVSG
+438 
-446 ISNNCGGHHYHHHH
+446 SNNVMNYNSHHNCDYHHHH
-460 HHQHHHHQTSA
+460 HHQ
-471 TGNGTS
+471 
-477 TTQHNHHN
+477 
-485 HIQNQ
+485 
-490 NHIHN
+490 
-495 HHQHL
+495 
-500 NQLSNNALS
+500 
-509 TTSNSTS
+509 
-516 SVNCNANQNPNPN
+516 
-529 LNQNSNYNSNLNAL
+529 
-543 SMSASLAS
+543 
-551 MPGLSAYLGMSNLRT
+551 
-566 TSIGDD
+566 
-572 DDGDINLDVDIA
+572 
-584 MNNASATPAAAA
+584 
-596 AAAAAGGYASG
+596 
-607 LASVAASASTSATG
+607 
-621 AGCSASAAHY
+621 
-631 LRHSSNYRSAAAAV
+631 
-645 SSAAQALHGHDHGL
+645 
-659 LSSSSLANSSTTTAA
+659 
-674 TSSAS
+674 
-679 FYNRFLLLDNSSG
+679 
-692 DAVGGVGGGGSSS
+692 
-705 SGKGSNGLDMRHETA
+705 
-720 ATPPAGTHS
+720 
-729 VGDGFSHSNSA
+729 
-740 STSSAAAAAAAAAA
+740 
-754 ASASAAAQ
+754 
-762 ASTAS
+762 
-767 TAAAAAAAPGL
+767 
-778 TSDRVAHLYENLLRS
+778 EN
-793 SSSDVLDLA
+793 
-802 QGDAASGENSNNCD
+802 
-816 YRSESN
+816 N
-822 QNGIEDS
+822 QNGLEDS
-829 PRRHSSMDQLIGLLN
+829 PRRHSSMDQLLGLIN
-844 DLGKTSR
+844 DMGKSSR
-851 TRSLSDGGTQDDD
+851 TRSLSDGGTQEDDD
-864 EVEKEAQ
+864 ELEKEAQ

-944 EEGIYN
+944 EEGIFN

-990 RHDLVALHSKQ
+990 RHDLIALHSKQ
-1001 TVRFSLHMNKI
+1001 THRFSMHMNKI

-1050 GATPSGIFLMQWY
+1050 GATPNGIFLMQWY

-1083 GQGCVQNGQT
+1083 GGGHGCVQNGRT
-1093 PIFEMIITPELEY
+1093 PVFEMIITPELEY
-1106 PIVCTGVRKAL
+1106 PIVCTGVRKAV
-1117 NGCLKLDLI
+1117 NGCLKLELI
-1126 NMNSASWF
+1126 NMNSGASWF
-1134 HSEDLE
+1134 HADDLE

-1153 LKVVRVHQ
+1153 LKVVKVHQ
-1161 VEKDAILVCYGNV
+1161 VEKDAIIVCYGNV
-1174 MQVVTLQGNP
+1174 IQVVTLQGNP
-1184 KQHKKMVAQ
+1184 KQHKKMVSQ

-1225 GEVTQEIKDMSRTY
+1225 GEITQEIKDMSRTY

-1253 LVRTG
+1253 LLRTG